1 MPFFLFMVGVSLG
14 LVYKSMSCRAA
25 ASRKAIFRA
34 VKLLVLGLFLQGY
47 YFHGINNLT
56 YGVDMEHIRW
66 MGILQRP
73 VQRIEAAAMCEI
85 WLINDKKVR
94 SGPSLI
100 KKYQWHWIMVFLLT
114 SMYLVLSYAI
124 YAPDFEF
131 QIPYDSSS
139 EAKIY
144 MVKCGVR
151 GDTGP
156 ACNAAGMIDCMILG
170 VKHLYRKPIYA
181 RTEQCS
187 INSPDYGPLPPN
199 ASSWCQDPFDP
210 EGYLSTVMAIV
221 TFLIGLQ
228 YGHIIAH
235 FKDHK
240 RRLLLWLVPSSS
252 FIVVGLLCD
261 IFGMHIN
268 KALYS
273 FSYMCVTT
281 GVAGI
286 LLAAIYLVVDVY
298 GYRRLTMV
306 LEWMGMHALLIYI
319 KCTRLLIRFD
329 FYNKTLLIIELFQ
342 CCKQGEAD
350 ECGLF
355 VMRHMLKIIK
365 LDIVDSFEKVIL
377 INQNHYHFV
386 VEVKSYPSQF
396 ALIQNLSID
405 IL

>member
-1 MPFFLFMVGVSLG
+1 MLFFLFMVGMSLG
-14 LVYKSMSCRAA
+14 LVYKNMSCRAA

-34 VKLLVLGLFLQGY
+34 VKLLVLGLFLQGVAI
-47 YFHGINNLT
+47 HGINNLT

-66 MGILQRP
+66 MGILQRIG
-73 VQRIEAAAMCEI
+73 VAYWVAAMCEI
-85 WLINDKKVR
+85 WPRNDEKVR

-100 KKYQWHWIMVFLLT
+100 KKYQWHWIMMFLLT
-114 SMYLVLSYAI
+114 SMYLVFSYAI
-124 YAPDFEF
+124 CVPDFEY

-156 ACNAAGMIDCMILG
+156 ACNAAGMIDRMILG
-170 VKHLYRKPIYA
+170 DTYIGNQYMPEQKQ
-181 RTEQCS
+181 QCS
-187 INSPDYGPLPPN
+187 INSPDYGPLLSN
-199 ASSWCQDPFDP
+199 APSWCQAPFDP
-210 EGYLSTVMAIV
+210 KGCLSTVMAIV
-221 TFLIGLQ
+221 TCLIGLQ

-273 FSYMCVTT
+273 FSYMCVTI

-286 LLAAIYLVVDVY
+286 LLAAIYLVVGVFNLNSLVILYLMIQSVTRSSYNLLRVEVY
-298 GYRRLTMV
+298 GYRWLTMV
-306 LEWMGMHALLIYI
+306 LEWMG
-319 KCTRLLIRFD
+319 RF
-329 FYNKTLLIIELFQ
+329 
-342 CCKQGEAD
+342 
-350 ECGLF
+350 
-355 VMRHMLKIIK
+355 
-365 LDIVDSFEKVIL
+365 
-377 INQNHYHFV
+377 
-386 VEVKSYPSQF
+386 
-396 ALIQNLSID
+396 
-405 IL
+405 